1 MCAASAESNGD
12 LATLIA
18 KRNFNRTKT
27 NSYAN
32 KKGAQKSLFFLAK
45 ATNQVLIFLI

>member
-1 MCAASAESNGD
+1 MEGWKATEI

-32 KKGAQKSLFFLAK
+32 KKGAQKKFIASSLWLKQPIQVQFF
-45 ATNQVLIFLI
+45 